1 MEKLKKELEQKNNLI
16 NTLKKEKDV
25 VSNEYQ
31 KLIERN
37 EKMLMDSDN
46 FLTVEMLNKE
56 KPQENLDS
64 RMACL
69 DLTNINIS
77 KDRKNH
83 QEFKEIT
90 NYNQPQKFIEER
102 DMEIKRLTKIVL
114 IVKKK
119 NYFIYFF

>member
-16 NTLKKEKDV
+16 NTLKKEKDI

-37 EKMLMDSDN
+37 EKMLLESDN

-69 DLTNINIS
+69 DLTNMNLM

-83 QEFKEIT
+83 HEFKET
-90 NYNQPQKFIEER
+90 ANYNQPQKFIEER
-102 DMEIKRLTKIVL
+102 DMEIKRLTKIVSN
-114 IVKKK
+114 I
-119 NYFIYFF
+119 